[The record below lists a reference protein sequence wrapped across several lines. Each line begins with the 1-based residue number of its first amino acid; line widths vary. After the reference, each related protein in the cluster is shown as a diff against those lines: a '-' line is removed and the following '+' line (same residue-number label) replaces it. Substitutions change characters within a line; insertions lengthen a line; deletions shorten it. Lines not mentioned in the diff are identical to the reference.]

1 MLLNFLLI
9 LGNNKD
15 ELFWERCYSNVS
27 ALREEVIWVKKTVL
41 IVLSSALLSGT
52 LLVNAD
58 VVSEESTEIGMEF
71 TQKKLIGTPRDPKD
85 PSKPFQGKHGIIY
98 TFEDDTEQNH
108 LQATQENPKL
118 LSWNE
123 ETDFGLAHV
132 PADLSFGVIRDT
144 DGVSVYRS
152 KGNAAFYEDDYYY
165 LQMMDNRD
173 TVSTGWHISVQLQEK
188 ISSDSGAHKVDG
200 AMLWFPKGESRNELN
215 QDSTA
220 VDTTNFEVFEGYVTD
235 TTPLEVW
242 RTKGNAGNRG
252 KAVSSYMW
260 AANAMELHIPDNVEL
275 LNEKYS
281 FSMLWT
287 AAVSPEM

>member
-1 MLLNFLLI
+1 MAFQ
-9 LGNNKD
+9 
-15 ELFWERCYSNVS
+15 F
-27 ALREEVIWVKKTVL
+27 
-41 IVLSSALLSGT
+41 IVLKVML
-52 LLVNAD
+52 
-58 VVSEESTEIGMEF
+58 
-71 TQKKLIGTPRDPKD
+71 
-85 PSKPFQGKHGIIY
+85 H
-98 TFEDDTEQNH
+98 
-108 LQATQENPKL
+108 
-118 LSWNE
+118 
-123 ETDFGLAHV
+123 
-132 PADLSFGVIRDT
+132 
-144 DGVSVYRS
+144 
-152 KGNAAFYEDDYYY
+152 FYEDDYYY

-188 ISSDSGAHKVDG
+188 ISSDSSAHKVDG

-287 AAVSPEM
+287 AAASPEI